1 LSSSGLK
8 FAFYITHL
16 QGAHPFKNLMTGQ
29 SPLKV
34 EMFEEREAAAKW
46 LGVPVEL
53 LMAKV

>member
-1 LSSSGLK
+1 
-8 FAFYITHL
+8 
-16 QGAHPFKNLMTGQ
+16 MTDQ
-29 SPLKV
+29 SPLDV